1 VDAAAAAAKA
11 EAEAE
16 AAEDAAAAAAAEEEE
31 EAAAA
36 AEAAGLEA
44 AAAHAAEAVA
54 AAAAAEAAAAAAEVE
69 AAGAAGAGTELSAAA
84 AAEAAFTSLRAEIQS
99 RRLDRIA
106 FTKRIERTAAAAK
119 AAAEV
124 AGAAGAAEEAA
135 TAADG
140 TGPDADVIAAVS
152 AAVKGHFIRIKVKRK
167 APTQSN
173 YACGAVTAA
182 SRSRP
187 DGAGNT
193 EWMVNVDLGAGIT
206 KCFAVQYIS
215 NVEIEKNEV
224 GLSE

>member
-1 VDAAAAAAKA
+1 VLCQAIQCDMPLCQAARHRRKHEARWKLELDERQSL
-11 EAEAE
+11 EAEE
-16 AAEDAAAAAAAEEEE
+16 RQTLEEERDD
-31 EAAAA
+31 
-36 AEAAGLEA
+36 
-44 AAAHAAEAVA
+44 
-54 AAAAAEAAAAAAEVE
+54 EAAAAAAEVE